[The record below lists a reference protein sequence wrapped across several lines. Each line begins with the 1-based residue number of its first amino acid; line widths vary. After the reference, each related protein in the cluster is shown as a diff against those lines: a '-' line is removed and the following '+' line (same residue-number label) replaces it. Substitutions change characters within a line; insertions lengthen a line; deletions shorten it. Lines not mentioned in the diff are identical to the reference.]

1 MQKLFQKYRH
11 ALVLLYGFF
20 YMPWFMW
27 LESRANLPYH
37 VIHVRLDDM
46 IPFVEYFIVPYTF
59 VVRVCSRSICIPVF
73 QKPAG
78 FLPVLHFSL
87 RWYDSVFDH
96 LYRISERAPAAA
108 KYFPAEQYLHFCGPA
123 PVPGRHGHQYLPS
136 LHVFNSIAAHRAV
149 ANDAVLGK
157 NRLIR
162 SASFILMASIILAT
176 VFLKQ
181 HSVLDVIAGILLGV
195 VMDQLVYRL
204 ITPPS
209 GTAGE
214 GKENRRRR
222 KRLPPTLLHTYNAKI
237 SAFHSSCFYGKSE
250 IFYSMLVKP
259 DKSVR
264 YLVGHFGNFSP
275 APARQVHGSPED
287 SPFQLIIQLP
297 VFFSLNISRVRIFS
311 AGSPPF
317 QSGWR

>member
-46 IPFVEYFIVPYTF
+46 IPFVEYFIVPYLLWFAYVAAVFVYLFFRNRRDFYQYCIFLCAGMTLFLIISTVYPNGHLLRPNTF
-59 VVRVCSRSICIPVF
+59 PRNNIFTFAV
-73 QKPAG
+73 Q
-78 FLPVLHFSL
+78 L
-87 RWYDSVFDH
+87 
-96 LYRISERAPAAA
+96 LYQADTATNI
-108 KYFPAEQYLHFCGPA
+108 F
-123 PVPGRHGHQYLPS
+123 PS

-162 SASFILMASIILAT
+162 SASFILMTSIILAT

-195 VMDQLVYRL
+195 VMDQLVYR
-204 ITPPS
+204 TDYS
-209 GTAGE
+209 AVRNGWG
-214 GKENRRRR
+214 R
-222 KRLPPTLLHTYNAKI
+222 KR
-237 SAFHSSCFYGKSE
+237 
-250 IFYSMLVKP
+250 KP
-259 DKSVR
+259 EE
-264 YLVGHFGNFSP
+264 
-275 APARQVHGSPED
+275 A
-287 SPFQLIIQLP
+287 
-297 VFFSLNISRVRIFS
+297 
-311 AGSPPF
+311 
-317 QSGWR
+317 